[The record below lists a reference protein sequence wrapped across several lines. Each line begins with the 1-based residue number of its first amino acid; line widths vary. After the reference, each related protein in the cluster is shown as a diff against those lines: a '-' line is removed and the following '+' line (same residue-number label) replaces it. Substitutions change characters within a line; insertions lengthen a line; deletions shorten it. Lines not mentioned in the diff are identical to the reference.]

1 MAAPVF
7 LWRKVSDFELRSS
20 GLRRDVFGSKRRGLP
35 PDLNC
40 QCVVRGAA
48 RWVLGER
55 ITGLVIDLGLH
66 SPARYA
72 CLMKRI
78 LQTIGALILACLA
91 YLLFWPVPIE
101 PVAWTPTPTT
111 GYIGPY
117 APNDRLAGLERH
129 DILGRHGPE
138 DAAIGIDQALYI
150 TTGEGDIL
158 RRDPSGEMSVFAVTG
173 GRPLGIEA
181 HPDGS
186 VWIADAYRGLMRATA
201 NGVEAVADRDD
212 AGQRIVYANSLDFA
226 PDGSVWFSEAST
238 KFGAEAFGGTLE
250 ASYLEIFEH
259 GRTGRLLRHD
269 PATGET
275 KEMLSG
281 VSFANGVAMSA
292 SGDWLLFV
300 ETGETRIRRLW
311 INGDRAGE
319 VETLHENLPGFPD
332 NIKRDVDGGFLL
344 GLVSKRVPLADQ
356 LAGYPFLRKIIQRL
370 PAAIRPKAV
379 SHGFVIRLTPDGSVD
394 QVWQDPSG
402 AYPLT
407 TGAVRDPDGSLWVTS
422 LSATSLGRLPQP

>member
-1 MAAPVF
+1 
-7 LWRKVSDFELRSS
+7 
-20 GLRRDVFGSKRRGLP
+20 
-35 PDLNC
+35 
-40 QCVVRGAA
+40 
-48 RWVLGER
+48 
-55 ITGLVIDLGLH
+55 
-66 SPARYA
+66 
-72 CLMKRI
+72 MKRL
-78 LQTIGALILACLA
+78 LQALGALILLCVA
-91 YLLFWPVPIE
+91 YLLFWPVPID

-111 GYIGPY
+111 GYVGPF
-117 APNDRLAGLERH
+117 APNDRLAAVERH
-129 DILGRHGPE
+129 EILGRHGPE
-138 DAAIGIDQALYI
+138 DAAIGADKALYI

-158 RRDPSGEMSVFAVTG
+158 RRDPSGDISVFAATG

-186 VWIADAYRGLMRATA
+186 IWIADAYRGLMRATV
-201 NGVEAVADRDD
+201 NGVEVIADADSKGRP
-212 AGQRIVYANSLDFA
+212 IVYANSLDFA
-226 PDGSVWFSEAST
+226 PDGSIWFSEAST

-275 KEMLSG
+275 TEMLSG
-281 VSFANGVAMSA
+281 ISFANGVAMGA

-311 INGDRAGE
+311 IAGDRTDE
-319 VETLHENLPGFPD
+319 VETIHENLPGFPD

-356 LAGYPFLRKIIQRL
+356 LAGQPFLRKVIQRL

-379 SHGFVIRLTPDGSVD
+379 SHSFIIRLTPDGAVD
-394 QVWQDPSG
+394 QVWQDPN
-402 AYPLT
+402 AAIPLT

-422 LSATSLGRLPQP
+422 LSASFLARLPQP